1 MLGGYLND
9 VTTTACAVTESGVRS
24 RTLFRSLAIVSV
36 VICPALVLRIFGVQP
51 EPVLGL
57 LVYGGAVVGASF
69 VLAWAAEAAQIDV
82 SGSLAVAVLAV
93 IAVLPEYAVDLYYA
107 YTAGHVPA
115 YTQYAAANMT
125 GSNRLLMGL
134 GWPVVVLVSV
144 LVARRATG
152 RKVGGLDLDASNRV
166 EIGFL
171 MVAGVVAFVIPVT
184 GRIHIAFGVALLAW
198 FGFYLYKLSRGEV
211 EEPELVGTAAALGA
225 LPDRA
230 RRIAVAALFIFAA
243 SVIVTCAKPFADNL
257 IGAGTKLGID
267 RFLLVQWLAPLASEA
282 PEFIIATIFAA
293 RGKGG
298 AAISMLVSAKVNQWT
313 LLIGSLPVAF
323 MLGGGGTSMHLDGRQ
338 VEEIVLTA
346 AQTLMGVTLLLGLR
360 FQRWAAWL
368 LLGLFV
374 VQFPLTS
381 TDGRF
386 AISAVYAAVALV
398 AVVSN
403 RHQVLPTLAAPF
415 AGRAKRHG
423 GHPHQ
428 QLEPVHEG

>member
-1 MLGGYLND
+1 VLL
-9 VTTTACAVTESGVRS
+9 
-24 RTLFRSLAIVSV
+24 LRSLAFVSV
-36 VICPALVLRIFGVQP
+36 AIVPALVLR
-51 EPVLGL
+51 VLGIQL
-57 LVYGGAVVGASF
+57 DPVVGLIAYGGAVVGASF

-82 SGSLAVAVLAV
+82 SGGLAVGVLAV

-107 YTAGHVPA
+107 YTAGHVPE

-144 LVARRATG
+144 LVARRTPG
-152 RKVGGLDLDASNRV
+152 RTPDGVELDTSNRV

-171 MVAGVVAFVIPVT
+171 MFAGVAAFVMPAT
-184 GRIHIAFGVALLAW
+184 GRIQLAFGVALLAW
-198 FGFYLYKLSRGEV
+198 FGFYLYKLSRGDV
-211 EEPELVGTAAALGA
+211 AEPELIGTAAAMGA
-225 LPDRA
+225 LPDRV
-230 RRIAVAALFIFAA
+230 RRVAVSALFLLAA
-243 SVIVTCAKPFADNL
+243 AVIVTCAKPFADNM

-298 AAISMLVSAKVNQWT
+298 VAIAMLISAKVNQWT

-323 MLGGGGTSMHLDGRQ
+323 MLGGGSAAMHMDGRQ

-360 FQRWAAWL
+360 FQRWTAWT
-368 LLGLFV
+368 LLGLFI

-381 TDGRF
+381 TAGRLLLSGVYA
-386 AISAVYAAVALV
+386 AIAAVALV
-398 AVVSN
+398 
-403 RHQVLPTLAAPF
+403 RYRRELPATLAAPF
-415 AGRAKRHG
+415 GGRVKRHG
-423 GHPHQ
+423 
-428 QLEPVHEG
+428 

>member
-1 MLGGYLND
+1 M
-9 VTTTACAVTESGVRS
+9 
-24 RTLFRSLAIVSV
+24 FRSLAIVSV
-36 VICPALVLRIFGVQP
+36 VIVPALVLRILGIQV

-107 YTAGHVPA
+107 FTAGHVPA

-144 LVARRATG
+144 LVARRTSG
-152 RKVGGLDLDASNRV
+152 RKLDGLELETSNRV

-171 MVAGVVAFVIPVT
+171 MFAGVAAFVIPVT
-184 GRIHIAFGVALLAW
+184 GRIHIAFGIGLLGW
-198 FGFYLYKLSRGEV
+198 FGFYLYKLSRGDV
-211 EEPELVGTAAALGA
+211 EEPELIGTAAALGA
-225 LPDRA
+225 LPDRV
-230 RRIAVAALFIFAA
+230 RRIAVAALFLLAA
-243 SVIVTCAKPFADNL
+243 AVIVMCAKPFADNL

-282 PEFIIATIFAA
+282 PEFIIATIFAS
-293 RGKGG
+293 RGKGDI
-298 AAISMLVSAKVNQWT
+298 AIATLISAKVNQWT
-313 LLIGSLPVAF
+313 LLVGSLPVAF
-323 MLGGGGTSMHLDGRQ
+323 MLGGGSAAMHLDGRQ
-338 VEEIVLTA
+338 IEEIVLTG

-360 FQRWAAWL
+360 FQRWTAWAL
-368 LLGLFV
+368 LVLFV

-381 TDGRF
+381 TEGRLALSGVYA
-386 AISAVYAAVALV
+386 AIAAVALV
-398 AVVSN
+398 
-403 RHQVLPTLAAPF
+403 RYRRELPATLSAPF
-415 AGRAKRHG
+415 GGRAKRHG
-423 GHPHQ
+423 GHPHPHPEQ
-428 QLEPVHEG
+428 VYS

>member
-1 MLGGYLND
+1 VLL
-9 VTTTACAVTESGVRS
+9 
-24 RTLFRSLAIVSV
+24 LRSLAFVSV
-36 VICPALVLRIFGVQP
+36 AIVPALVLR
-51 EPVLGL
+51 VLGIQL
-57 LVYGGAVVGASF
+57 DPVVGLIAYGGAVVGASF

-82 SGSLAVAVLAV
+82 SGGLAVGVLAV

-107 YTAGHVPA
+107 YTAGHVPE

-144 LVARRATG
+144 LVARRTSG
-152 RKVGGLDLDASNRV
+152 RTPDGVELDTSNRV

-171 MVAGVVAFVIPVT
+171 MFAGVAAFVIPVT
-184 GRIHIAFGVALLAW
+184 GRIQLAFGVALLAW
-198 FGFYLYKLSRGEV
+198 FGFYLYKLSRGDV
-211 EEPELVGTAAALGA
+211 AEPELIGTAAAMGA
-225 LPDRA
+225 LPDRS
-230 RRIAVAALFIFAA
+230 RRVAVSALFLLAA
-243 SVIVTCAKPFADNL
+243 AVIVTCAKPFADNL

-298 AAISMLVSAKVNQWT
+298 VAIAMLISAKVNQWT

-323 MLGGGGTSMHLDGRQ
+323 MLGGGSAAMHMDGRQ

-360 FQRWAAWL
+360 FQRWTAWT
-368 LLGLFV
+368 LLGLFI

-381 TDGRF
+381 TAGRLLLSGVYA
-386 AISAVYAAVALV
+386 AIAAVALV
-398 AVVSN
+398 LY
-403 RHQVLPTLAAPF
+403 RRELPATLAAPF
-415 AGRAKRHG
+415 GGRVKRHG
-423 GHPHQ
+423 
-428 QLEPVHEG
+428 

>member
-1 MLGGYLND
+1 
-9 VTTTACAVTESGVRS
+9 VTTTLGAVTEPGVRS

-36 VICPALVLRIFGVQP
+36 VICPALVLRVLGVEV

-57 LVYGGAVVGASF
+57 VVYGGAVVGASF

-134 GWPVVVLVSV
+134 GWPVVVLVSTV
-144 LVARRATG
+144 VARRATG

-171 MVAGVVAFVIPVT
+171 MVAGVVAFVIPVS
-184 GRIHIAFGVALLAW
+184 GRIHIGFGIALLAW
-198 FGFYLYKLSRGEV
+198 FGFYLFKLSRGEV

-230 RRIAVAALFIFAA
+230 RRVVVAALFIFAA
-243 SVIVTCAKPFADNL
+243 SVIVACAKPFADNL

-298 AAISMLVSAKVNQWT
+298 AAISTLVSAKVNQWT
-313 LLIGSLPVAF
+313 LLVGSLPIAHA
-323 MLGGGGTSMHLDGRQ
+323 LGGGGLSLVLDSRQ
-338 VEEIVLTA
+338 TEEVLLTA
-346 AQTLMGVTLLLGLR
+346 TQTLMGVALILALR
-360 FQRWAAWL
+360 FRRAAAWAL
-368 LLGLFV
+368 LVLFA
-374 VQFPLTS
+374 VQFPIVS
-381 TDGRF
+381 TQGRLLLCG
-386 AISAVYAAVALV
+386 IYTAVAIAALIV
-398 AVVSN
+398 N
-403 RHQVLPTLAAPF
+403 RRYLLTTVRAPF
-415 AGRAKRHG
+415 VGRAIRHSG
-423 GHPHQ
+423 RPQYAEDDPGPRT
-428 QLEPVHEG
+428 

>member
-1 MLGGYLND
+1 M
-9 VTTTACAVTESGVRS
+9 TTTARGVAARS
-24 RTLFRSLAIVSV
+24 VPLRPLFRSLAIVAV
-36 VICPALVLRIFGVQP
+36 VICPALVMRIA
-51 EPVLGL
+51 GL
-57 LVYGGAVVGASF
+57 HPNPIAALLIYGAAVVAASF
-69 VLAWAAEAAQIDV
+69 LLAWAAEAAQIDV
-82 SGSLAVAVLAV
+82 SGGLAIAVLAV

-107 YTAGHVPA
+107 YKSGHVPE

-125 GSNRLLMGL
+125 GSNRLLMGV

-171 MVAGVVAFVIPVT
+171 MIAGLVVFVIPAT

-198 FGFYLYKLSRGEV
+198 FGFYLYKLTRGEV

-225 LPDRA
+225 LPDRV
-230 RRIAVAALFIFAA
+230 RRITVSVLFILAA
-243 SVIVTCAKPFADNL
+243 SVIVTCAKPFAENL
-257 IGAGTKLGID
+257 NDAGTQLGID

-293 RGKGG
+293 RGKG
-298 AAISMLVSAKVNQWT
+298 AIAIATLISAKVNQWT

-323 MLGGGGTSMHLDGRQ
+323 MLGGGGASMHLDGRQ

-374 VQFPLTS
+374 IQFPLTS
-381 TDGRF
+381 TDGRLV
-386 AISAVYAAVALV
+386 ISGVYAAVALV
-398 AVVSN
+398 AVVIN
-403 RHQVLPTLAAPF
+403 RRQVLPTLAAPF

-428 QLEPVHEG
+428 QPGPVHES